1 MWKYNCQKA
10 NKMFVLIKF
19 IIMFAVRLEPLK
31 KDRQMKKNISL
42 IKYYRIGKSE
52 GCLSPVPTDSD
63 TVFSFK
69 KSYS

>member
-31 KDRQMKKNISL
+31 KIDYAKE
-42 IKYYRIGKSE
+42 YY
-52 GCLSPVPTDSD
+52 
-63 TVFSFK
+63 FSILPQLLHRGFSIPRSK
-69 KSYS
+69 CNCCGFFI